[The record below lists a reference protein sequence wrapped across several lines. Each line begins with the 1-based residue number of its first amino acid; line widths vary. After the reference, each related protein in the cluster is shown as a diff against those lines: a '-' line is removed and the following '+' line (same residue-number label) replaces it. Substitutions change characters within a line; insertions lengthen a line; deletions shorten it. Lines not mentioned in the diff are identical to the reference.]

1 MVADGSSSGGIRLRV
16 NLKASGARACRS
28 RPHAGARSRRL
39 YVGVLALVTALTAN
53 AAFAQT
59 DTTAARSWWSRPVV
73 DSAPPRDSAREILLG
88 TITTGKPQVRDRL
101 TVADQL
107 LADGLEALHRGDVM
121 LGRRR
126 LEAVIDSY
134 PDSPAAVSA
143 REELSVLYN
152 IRARTTP
159 GGGNA
164 EPAARWLP
172 TQNAPEVERDG
183 SDVRNVRSLESDDR
197 GTLSKEA
204 RERERQN
211 RRDERWLRALSF
223 DFQMAAGDRVFF
235 AESSVEIGARA
246 RGVLAAQARWLTRHP
261 SLPVVIEAHADDN
274 RGNREFDTQI
284 SEKRARAVQERLVE
298 EGIES
303 SRITV
308 VAFGRDR
315 PVATCAAPEC
325 AAQNR
330 RVITRIGT
338 QPETDSGRRG
348 VEEPALAIVPPPVPS
363 VRRD

>member
-1 MVADGSSSGGIRLRV
+1 LY
-16 NLKASGARACRS
+16 ASAFA
-28 RPHAGARSRRL
+28 L
-39 YVGVLALVTALTAN
+39 LAALTAN
-53 AAFAQT
+53 AALAQT
-59 DTTAARSWWSRPVV
+59 DTTTPGSWWSKPVV
-73 DSAPPRDSAREILLG
+73 DPAPPSSSAREILLG
-88 TITTGKPQVRDRL
+88 TITTGKSEKRERL
-101 TVADQL
+101 SVADQL

-126 LEAVIDSY
+126 LEAVIDAY

-159 GGGNA
+159 GAGSA
-164 EPAARWLP
+164 EPTARLLP
-172 TQNAPEVERDG
+172 TQNTPEVDHEG
-183 SDVRNVRSLESDDR
+183 GDVRNVRGVAPDDR
-197 GTLSKEA
+197 STFSKEA
-204 RERERQN
+204 RARERQN

-246 RGVLAAQARWLTRHP
+246 RSVLAAQARWLTRHP
-261 SLPVVIEAHADDN
+261 SLPVVIEAHADDS
-274 RGNREFDTQI
+274 RGNRDFDTQI

-298 EGIES
+298 EGIEP
-303 SRITV
+303 SRISI

-315 PVATCAAPEC
+315 PVATCDAPEC

-330 RVITRIGT
+330 RVITRIGN
-338 QPETDSGRRG
+338 QQATDSGRRG
-348 VEEPALAIVPPPVPS
+348 VEEPALAIVPPHAPP